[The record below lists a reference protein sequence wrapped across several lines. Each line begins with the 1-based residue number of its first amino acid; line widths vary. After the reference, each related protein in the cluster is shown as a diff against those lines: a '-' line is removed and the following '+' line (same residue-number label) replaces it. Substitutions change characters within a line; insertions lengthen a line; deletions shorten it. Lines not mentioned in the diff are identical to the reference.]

1 MNYTKGVQ
9 GFTTKYNADTLLNA
23 NYYVD
28 GGYIDLDQCIPTS
41 AGLARH
47 LKCCR
52 MSLYLWAKKYTD
64 FNEVIESMNCEQEML
79 LVNGGLS
86 NKYNSNITK
95 LMLSQHGYHSKID
108 TDMTSAGEPITQ
120 IQIVALTNNELMTI
134 ASGDD
139 GIY

>member
-9 GFTTKYNADTLLNA
+9 GFKTKYNADTLLNA
-23 NYYVD
+23 AHYVN
-28 GGYIDLDQCIPTS
+28 GEYAKLGQCIPTS

-52 MSLYLWAKKYTD
+52 MSLYLWAKKYTE
-64 FNEVIESMNCEQEML
+64 FNEVIESLNCEQEML

-86 NKYNSNITK
+86 NKYNANITK
-95 LMLSQHGYHSKID
+95 LMLSQHGYHSKVD
-108 TDMTSAGEPITQ
+108 TDVTSAGEAITQ
-120 IQIVALTNNELMTI
+120 IQIVALTDDELMGI
-134 ASGDD
+134 ASGDN